1 MPSSFRFFPNLQL
14 GAVAGA
20 QVEEDGRLRAEYGVQ
35 ITSPDGDE
43 GSAVPVSARFRGP
56 GDVIG
61 INDTEIARFEPV
73 AGITDFEP
81 DYFPFVEF
89 RSPDLPWRFSL
100 GNGWQSDTSQPI
112 ENIAPWIVLIAL
124 TDDEFERLGRG
135 TAPCN
140 KVLVYNPATSLPDPE
155 GRWADAHVQMN
166 SAASETAAAAAL
178 RSNPD
183 SGFSRLICP
192 RRLKPLTRYSL
203 FIVPAYESG
212 RKAGLGLDPLQ
223 QPSDPTDP
231 AWSVAADSPPVTLP
245 YYASSSFR
253 TDEGLN
259 LEALLEQLRSLD
271 DREADAL
278 AAGDTFRIDV
288 PGYFQTVF
296 PATSPA
302 AKQTALK
309 PTGAEVGENPAT
321 DRLKAATA
329 FALNQVIA
337 GETQKSES
345 PEAAT
350 GGTLEPA
357 EAAVKEAEDY
367 PLVGLPPYGFRY
379 LKRPEIT
386 PAADRWAE
394 EINLDPRFRLAAQL
408 GAACV
413 RDNQEELMA
422 SAWDQYAE
430 MVEANRALQRL
441 QTAEAL
447 VERTVSRRFDAV
459 AADVAVSL
467 SEPFFPYARMGEE
480 SQTDALPGF
489 EIGQS
494 VGAYLEARGAPQSYT
509 SRDLRRIGA
518 RVQTRTP
525 ETGRALRAP
534 QIPGDQ
540 TPSAAGT
547 RRPGSALDVAELR
560 LQKRNRRLAIDRLG
574 AAGLLRNAAEVRP
587 VARKTTKIGVKPFA
601 SEPLKQILS
610 DRLRA
615 LPRLK
620 ADFRI
625 TGRSER
631 EVRAGG
637 AIFRDPRLP
646 VPLVDYLLKREP
658 GAFMAG
664 LRDMP
669 DDTIAFFEENRAFVE
684 AVLLGANHEVNQELR
699 WRGFPTDMRG
709 TVLPRFWNRG
719 APRHDPAQ
727 DDIGAITHWAAPLG
741 RQHSPINDNGNPSLV
756 VLIKGAVVRKLD
768 EPVLRIDISTKADT
782 WEAGRVQRKFLPAF
796 SGKLGTGLAYYGF
809 DVSLDWL
816 LHDSRLNRAFFV
828 ILEPPGRLRF
838 GLDVGSRS
846 TRQRAQRRSSLTN
859 WDELSF
865 SHLERDGAG
874 YIQSGQELAKP
885 QGATL
890 DLWGSAR
897 SSASIARSYWQ
908 KPIAAVVPIKGVF
921 DGR

>member
-1 MPSSFRFFPNLQL
+1 MPNSFRFFPNLQL
-14 GAVAGA
+14 GAVSGA
-20 QVEEDGRLRAEYGVQ
+20 QVEDDGRLRAQYGVQ
-35 ITSPDGDE
+35 ITSPDGSE
-43 GSAVPVSARFRGP
+43 GSALPVSARFRGP

-61 INDTEIARFEPV
+61 INETEIARFEPV
-73 AGITDFEP
+73 AGINDFEP

-89 RSPDLPWRFSL
+89 RSADLPWRFSL
-100 GNGWQSDTSQPI
+100 GNGWQADAAQPM

-124 TDDEFERLGRG
+124 KDDEFERLGRG

-140 KVLVYNPATSLPDPE
+140 KVLVYSPAASLPDPE

-166 SAASETAAAAAL
+166 SAASEAAAAAAL
-178 RSNPD
+178 RSNPE
-183 SGFSRLICP
+183 SGFARLICP
-192 RRLKPLTRYSL
+192 RKLEPLTRYTL
-203 FIVPAYESG
+203 FLVPAYESG

-223 QPSDPTDP
+223 SAGGPTDL
-231 AWSVAADSPPVTLP
+231 AWSVAAGSPPATLP

-278 AAGDTFRIDV
+278 AAGEMFRIDA
-288 PGYFQTVF
+288 PGYFRKQF
-296 PATSPA
+296 PARSPA

-309 PTGAEVGENPAT
+309 PTGSEHGENPGT
-321 DRLKAATA
+321 ERFKSATA
-329 FALNQVIA
+329 FALNQVIE
-337 GETQKSES
+337 GETQNAVSA
-345 PEAAT
+345 EAAT
-350 GGTLEPA
+350 GDPSKPTEEDGN
-357 EAAVKEAEDY
+357 EAEED

-379 LKRPEIT
+379 LKRPKIT
-386 PAADRWAE
+386 PAAERWAE

-459 AADVAVSL
+459 APDVALAL
-467 SEPFFPYARMGEE
+467 SEPFFPFARMREE
-480 SQTDALPGF
+480 HAANGLPGF
-489 EIGQS
+489 EPGQS
-494 VGAYLEARGAPQSYT
+494 VGAYLGARGAPQSYV

-540 TPSAAGT
+540 TPSTAGK
-547 RRPGSALDVAELR
+547 RRPGSALDAAER
-560 LQKRNRRLAIDRLG
+560 HLQKRDRRQAIDRLG
-574 AAGLLRNAAEVRP
+574 AAGLLRNAVEVRP
-587 VARKTTKIGVKPFA
+587 APRKTVKIGIKPFA
-601 SEPLKQILS
+601 SQPLKQILS
-610 DRLRA
+610 ERLRA

-625 TGRSER
+625 TGRSDR
-631 EVRAGG
+631 ETRAGG
-637 AIFRDPRLP
+637 AIFRDPRLS
-646 VPLVDYLLKREP
+646 VPLVDYVLKREP

-669 DDTIAFFEENRAFVE
+669 DDTIAFFEENRPFVE
-684 AVLLGANHEVNQELR
+684 AVMLGANHEMNQELR

-719 APRHDPAQ
+719 APKNDPAK
-727 DDIGAITHWAAPLG
+727 DDIGAIANWAAPLG
-741 RQHSPINDNGNPSLV
+741 RQHSPINDNGNPALV

-768 EPVLRIDISTKADT
+768 EPVLRIDISKDADA
-782 WEAGRVQRKFLPAF
+782 WDAGRVQRKVLPAF

-816 LHDSRLNRAFFV
+816 LNDARLNKAFFV

-838 GLDVGSRS
+838 GLDVASLATRRRKRTRS
-846 TRQRAQRRSSLTN
+846 TPSV

-865 SHLERDGAG
+865 SHLEQDEAG
-874 YIQSGQELAKP
+874 YIRSDQELMKP
-885 QGATL
+885 PTETL
-890 DLWGSAR
+890 DLWGDLR
-897 SSASIARSYWQ
+897 NSASIARSYWQ
-908 KPIAAVVPIKGVF
+908 KPIAAVVPIKGLF